1 MEERE
6 RWVCGGFKG
15 RGMGFAREEER
26 GERLVAAMRDGN
38 TSSKKSRE
46 RERERERLWSLCFI
60 SRFLTLWFVLGLFG
74 V

>member
-46 RERERERLWSLCFI
+46 RERERLWSLCFI
-60 SRFLTLWFVLGLFG
+60 SRS
-74 V
+74 

>member
-1 MEERE
+1 
-6 RWVCGGFKG
+6 
-15 RGMGFAREEER
+15 MGFAREEER

-46 RERERERLWSLCFI
+46 RERLWSLCFI